1 MIKRIALV
9 LVGLV
14 LLLLVAVAANTL
26 RQGSRQLDVPAA
38 PPLAIDERA
47 LADKLAGAVRF
58 QTIAS
63 LDDPEAGA
71 AEFLKLHAFLRERF
85 PRVHQKLKLE
95 TVGGYSLL
103 YTWQGTDAKALP
115 VLLMAH
121 QDVVPVSPGT
131 QGKWQAPPFDG
142 VVRDGFVWG
151 RGAWDDKSRV
161 IAQLEAVEMLLASGF
176 QPRQTVYLVFGH
188 DEEVNGLRG
197 AKAIAN
203 LFQERRLRF
212 EFVLDEGSVITEGVI
227 PGIARPVALIGLAEK
242 GYASIVL
249 KSTGRPGHSAMPPP
263 AGSSAVGQLAAALHR
278 LDAEQWPAAMGG
290 VGRQMF
296 ETLAPEFGGLQRVAL
311 SNLWLFEPLVR
322 PQLEKAASTN
332 ALLRTTTALTVV
344 NAGNKDN
351 VLPGS
356 AEAIVNFRMLPGD
369 TVERMLEHVRAKA
382 GPGIE
387 VAVLPGAADP
397 SPVSRTDTRAY
408 QTLNSVLRAQFPGM
422 VVSPS
427 LVLTGTDAHHFAPV
441 AEQIYRFAP
450 VRVKPDDLPRL
461 HGIDERIAT
470 ANLAELVRF
479 YHLLLTQ
486 LNSSAV

>member
-1 MIKRIALV
+1 MIKRIALA
-9 LVGLV
+9 LAG
-14 LLLLVAVAANTL
+14 LLLLLLAAVAANTL
-26 RQGSRQLDVPAA
+26 RQGSRQLDVPPAT
-38 PPLAIDERA
+38 PLAVDERA

-58 QTIAS
+58 RTIAS
-63 LDDPEAGA
+63 LDDAEAGA
-71 AEFLKLHAFLRERF
+71 QEFRKLHAFLRERF

-103 YTWQGTDAKALP
+103 YTWPGTDAKAP
-115 VLLMAH
+115 PILLMAH

-131 QGKWQAPPFDG
+131 EAKWQAPPFDG

-197 AKAIAN
+197 AKAVAQ
-203 LFQERRLRF
+203 LLQERKVRF

-227 PGIARPVALIGLAEK
+227 PGIGKPVALIGLAEK
-242 GYASIVL
+242 GYASVL
-249 KSTGRPGHSAMPPP
+249 LKATGAPGHSAMPPP
-263 AGSSAVGQLAAALHR
+263 AGSSAIGQLAATLQR
-278 LDAEQWPAAMGG
+278 LDAEQWPATMGG
-290 VGRQMF
+290 VGREMF

-322 PQLEKAASTN
+322 PQLEKAPSTN

-351 VLPGS
+351 VLPGH
-356 AEAIVNFRMLPGD
+356 AEAVVNFRMLPGD
-369 TVERMLEHVRAKA
+369 TVQGMLEHVHAKA
-382 GPGIE
+382 APGIE

-408 QTLNSVLRAQFPGM
+408 QALNSVLRAQFPGM

-441 AEQIYRFAP
+441 AEQIYRFSP
-450 VRVKPDDLPRL
+450 VRVKPQDLPRL
-461 HGIDERIAT
+461 HGIDERIST

-479 YHLLLTQ
+479 YHLLLTH
-486 LNSSAV
+486 LNSPAV